1 MSTVGR
7 EALQEYLQDTI
18 WGVCPFEAVR
28 EYLLPV
34 RSRARIPENAKSILV
49 FVFPYLLEEE
59 IYTDARLSRFA
70 VPADYHILCGEVL
83 QQCCERLS
91 QGYPDHTFVH
101 FADASPIPE
110 VSAAV
115 AAGLGAVGK
124 NGLLLTE
131 KYGSWVFLGEIVTDL
146 DVQCEASPHRV
157 CIGCDRCIRACP
169 TGALTEN
176 GFHLEKCLSHI
187 SQKKK
192 LSEEEIKLLKEN
204 NTLWGCDRCQ
214 TACPYNSNAQTTF
227 MERFRATAQT
237 MLTRDDPER
246 VYMWRGEAIFRNLE
260 LLEDDNK

>member
-7 EALQEYLQDTI
+7 QDLHPFFENLE
-18 WGVCPFEAVR
+18 WGVCPFSAV
-28 EYLLPV
+28 EPYLLQV
-34 RSRARIPENAKSILV
+34 RSKNRIPENAQSVIV
-49 FVFPYLLEEE
+49 FAFPYLLEEE

-83 QQCCERLS
+83 QQCCERL
-91 QGYPDHTFVH
+91 QEAFPDCRFAH

-110 VSAAV
+110 VSAAA
-115 AAGLGAVGK
+115 AAGLGVVGK

-146 DVQCEASPHRV
+146 VVQCDAEPKKL
-157 CIGCDRCIRACP
+157 CIGCDKCLRTCP
-169 TGALTEN
+169 TGALSED
-176 GFHLEKCLSHI
+176 GFCLEKCLSHI

-192 LSEEEIKLLKEN
+192 LSEDEIKLLKEN

-227 MERFRATAQT
+227 MQRFRATAQT
-237 MLTRDDPER
+237 VLTHDDPER
-246 VYMWRGEAIFRNLE
+246 VYTWRGEAIFRNLS
-260 LLEDDNK
+260 LLEE

>member
-1 MSTVGR
+1 MSAVGR
-7 EALQEYLQDTI
+7 QDLQKYLQDTV
-18 WGVCPFEAVR
+18 WGVCPFDTLKD
-28 EYLLPV
+28 YLLPV
-34 RSRARIPENAKSILV
+34 RSRERLPANAKSILV
-49 FVFPYLLEEE
+49 FAFPYLLEEE

-83 QQCCERLS
+83 QQCCEQLA
-91 QGYPDHTFVH
+91 QGFPDHTFVH

-146 DVQCEASPHRV
+146 DVQCEVSAHRV
-157 CIGCDRCIRACP
+157 CIGCNKCMQACP
-169 TGALTEN
+169 TGALSAD
-176 GFHLEKCLSHI
+176 GFRLEKCLSHI

-192 LSEEEIKLLKEN
+192 LTEEEIKILKKN

-214 TACPYNSNAQTTF
+214 TACPYNANARTTF
-227 MERFRATAQT
+227 MERFRATART

-246 VYMWRGEAIFRNLE
+246 VYMWRGDAIFRNLE
-260 LLEDDNK
+260 LLEE